1 VSGGT
6 KGTKEKQKQPKKGL
20 QHNSQIIVKDNDHV
34 VEVELYV
41 FFVETI
47 SSFSGRKRRR
57 RLNVDKIENIRDKFI
72 HLF

>member
-20 QHNSQIIVKDNDHV
+20 QHNSQIIVKVNDHV

-41 FFVETI
+41 FLSKQFLAFQGE
-47 SSFSGRKRRR
+47 KEEE
-57 RLNVDKIENIRDKFI
+57 D
-72 HLF
+72 